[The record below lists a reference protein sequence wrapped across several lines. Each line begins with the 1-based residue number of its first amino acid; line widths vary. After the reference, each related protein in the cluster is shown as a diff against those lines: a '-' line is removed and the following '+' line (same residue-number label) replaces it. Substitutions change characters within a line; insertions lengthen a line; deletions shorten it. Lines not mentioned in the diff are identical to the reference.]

1 MAALFAEA
9 VDTND
14 MLLPKVIAGWDA
26 PIEDSMY
33 EQMMQQYD
41 DSIAEYT
48 RQLENDPAPMMAA
61 RLEEQLRAVTEE
73 RDAYAAQGRY
83 RVSPES
89 LRAYQ
94 QATEHMYIATT
105 PIGDEIYALLSQYLD
120 GAIDGEALIRTI
132 DERLY
137 MMEAEG

>member
-1 MAALFAEA
+1 M
-9 VDTND
+9 
-14 MLLPKVIAGWDA
+14 
-26 PIEDSMY
+26 
-33 EQMMQQYD
+33 
-41 DSIAEYT
+41 
-48 RQLENDPAPMMAA
+48 
-61 RLEEQLRAVTEE
+61 
-73 RDAYAAQGRY
+73 
-83 RVSPES
+83 
-89 LRAYQ
+89 RAYQ